1 MARSSERSEDSTASE
16 CNGKKVRKTL
26 NQMRG
31 HWAGNVGSHK
41 LRTQS
46 SSKSSRYHRSTPL
59 LWNHHD
65 PWIPQ
70 NTKEDNSREVKTV
83 HTLQIKRSFRP
94 WELTPTKSN
103 HLVQVVGVMIIY
115 PKRSDTTGRFLPV
128 SPLKKK
134 SSPPVKLPKISQCP
148 IFGAKTYPN
157 KHLNISPPSGQIV
170 GWWLMLV
177 V

>member
-1 MARSSERSEDSTASE
+1 
-16 CNGKKVRKTL
+16 
-26 NQMRG
+26 MRG
-31 HWAGNVGSHK
+31 HWAGNAGSNK

-46 SSKSSRYHRSTPL
+46 SSRYHRSTQL

-115 PKRSDTTGRFLPV
+115 PKRSDTTGVFCPV
-128 SPLKKK
+128 VSLKKK
-134 SSPPVKLPKISQCP
+134 LTTQWNCQKILPCP
-148 IFGAKTYPN
+148 IFGGKNLPKQTSEYFTSFWSNSWLVAN
-157 KHLNISPPSGQIV
+157 VGGLGLGQQ
-170 GWWLMLV
+170 
-177 V
+177 